1 MSPALFGLI
10 VASVTLNA
18 LAQVT
23 LRKAMLVGGSLPP
36 LSEPA
41 RLAFALLGNP
51 WLWGGM
57 ACYAVS
63 ILLWLV
69 VLGRAEVS
77 VAYPMLSIGYVIAA
91 VLGVVYLGEVVTL
104 ARGGGIA
111 LICLG
116 VLVLSRTA

>member
-23 LRKAMLVGGSLPP
+23 LRKAMLVSATLPP
-36 LSEPA
+36 LSEPV

-57 ACYAVS
+57 ACYALS
-63 ILLWLV
+63 ILLWLA
-69 VLGRAEVS
+69 VLGRSATS
-77 VAYPMLSIGYVIAA
+77 
-91 VLGVVYLGEVVTL
+91 
-104 ARGGGIA
+104 
-111 LICLG
+111 
-116 VLVLSRTA
+116 SRRCWE